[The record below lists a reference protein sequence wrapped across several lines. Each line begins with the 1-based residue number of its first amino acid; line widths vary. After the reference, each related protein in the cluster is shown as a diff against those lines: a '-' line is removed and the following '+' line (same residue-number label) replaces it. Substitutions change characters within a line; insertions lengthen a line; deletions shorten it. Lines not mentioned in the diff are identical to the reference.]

1 MNTDPVLQMATSH
14 AQIESGPVK
23 DLEKGNVFI

>member
-14 AQIESGPVK
+14 VQTESGPVK